1 MYLHIIFTL
10 SLVGSSLLPLIAGT
24 SWYAVGITDK
34 LSVEQRII
42 LMMDLIVGKVFLS
55 FPCCEEL
62 STVRRKKDCLTM
74 PSDLLWSA
82 GGDLVD
88 SPQGFGTWFMAVTY
102 VLGLDV
108 AYGFVGNPKEIL
120 LDTG

>member
-1 MYLHIIFTL
+1 
-10 SLVGSSLLPLIAGT
+10 
-24 SWYAVGITDK
+24 
-34 LSVEQRII
+34 
-42 LMMDLIVGKVFLS
+42 MDLIVWKVFLS
-55 FPCCEEL
+55 FHGCEEL

-74 PSDLLWSA
+74 PSNLLLSA

-88 SPQGFGTWFMAVTY
+88 TPPEFGTWFMAVIS

-108 AYGFVGNPKEIL
+108 AYGFAGNPKEIL